1 MNEWI
6 QIYPGVQLPE
16 NAEIDAFVI
25 LGKPPR
31 SQPPGKLALILGTG
45 CVIRSHSIIYAGNVI
60 GKNFQT
66 GHGVM
71 VRESNTIGDDVSI
84 GTQSVVEHH
93 VVIGNGVRIH
103 THVFIPEY
111 SLLEDECW
119 IGPRVVITNAKYPR
133 SQGVKDRLQGAHI
146 ERGAMIGAN
155 ATLLP
160 GVRIGARALV
170 GAGAVVTRD
179 VLPGQVVVGNPAR
192 VVNSIEK
199 IDVYK
204 GSLNE

>member
-31 SQPPGKLALILGTG
+31 SQLPGKLALILGTG

-133 SQGVKDRLQGAHI
+133 SHGVKDRLQGAHI